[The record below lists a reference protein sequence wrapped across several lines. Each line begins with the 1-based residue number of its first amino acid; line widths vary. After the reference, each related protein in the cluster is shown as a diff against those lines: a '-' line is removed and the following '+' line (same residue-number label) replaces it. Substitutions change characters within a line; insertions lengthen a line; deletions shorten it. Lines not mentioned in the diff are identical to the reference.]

1 MYSISSGISSGHW
14 ALCDIFLQNDG
25 KGGRWGAYLSG
36 LGSRHGRPALRS
48 LRPHGLGRYG
58 LGMPVQSKP
67 VASVKPGRAPVG
79 AGEKSTEPGGPVA
92 KGKGKGASGGG
103 VSVGVFIKEIVL
115 GHGTV
120 GAIAS
125 SSAGLAREMV
135 AGSGIENA
143 RCVVEYGPGVGA
155 FTGEILAR
163 LPKGARYFAIEL
175 SPRLADRFAARFPEA
190 RLYLGSASDAPE
202 LCRQEGMN
210 GHNCVDIVFS
220 GLPFASFPPELQAT
234 IIERTVQ
241 ILRPGGMFITFA
253 YAGVSVCRASG
264 RGFRRLLPKHFDK
277 VSKGKVV
284 WWNLPPAFV
293 YRCVK

>member
-1 MYSISSGISSGHW
+1 
-14 ALCDIFLQNDG
+14 
-25 KGGRWGAYLSG
+25 
-36 LGSRHGRPALRS
+36 
-48 LRPHGLGRYG
+48 
-58 LGMPVQSKP
+58 MPVQSNP
-67 VASVKPGRAPVG
+67 VESAKPGRPP
-79 AGEKSTEPGGPVA
+79 AGEGAKPAEPGGNGKA
-92 KGKGKGASGGG
+92 KSKGKEKGKGKGASGGVG
-103 VSVGVFIKEIVL
+103 SVGVFVKEIVL

-155 FTGEILAR
+155 FTGEILAH

-175 SPRLADRFAARFPEA
+175 SPRLADKFQARFPDT
-190 RLYLGSASDAPE
+190 RVYLGSAADAPE

-210 GHNCVDIVFS
+210 GHSCVDIVFS
-220 GLPFASFPPELQAT
+220 GLPFASFGPELQAT

-241 ILRPGGMFITFA
+241 ILRPGGLFVTFA
-253 YAGVSVCRASG
+253 YAGLSVCTAKG

-277 VSKGKVV
+277 VSRGKVV